1 MEIRNETRRNS
12 GAYVGATLL
21 IVIGICAFAA
31 NIWGGKYVYESIP
44 LALGVAFLVAYTL
57 TRQYGF
63 LVPGG
68 ILSGAGAG
76 VLASSL
82 LNVLDGG
89 PYVVIGAGIGFLLI
103 FCVDM
108 LVSRRA
114 MRWWPVIPGGLMV
127 LIGAGSA
134 AENEGVI
141 KQLEIW
147 SPLLLIAV
155 GVLILIARRSQPS
168 HSQGREN
175 GHE

>member
-1 MEIRNETRRNS
+1 MEIGNEPNRSS

-21 IVIGICAFAA
+21 IVIGVFAFAA
-31 NIWGGKYVYESIP
+31 NIWNSRYLSESIP
-44 LALGVAFLVAYTL
+44 LAIGIAFLVAYAL
-57 TRQYGF
+57 TRRYGF

-89 PYVVIGAGIGFLLI
+89 PYVVIGGGIGFLLI

-108 LVSRRA
+108 LVSRQA

-134 AENEGVI
+134 GENQGFVR
-141 KQLEIW
+141 QLEIW
-147 SPLLLIAV
+147 SPLLLVAV
-155 GVLILIARRSQPS
+155 GVLILIARRRQP
-168 HSQGREN
+168 N
-175 GHE
+175 P

>member
-1 MEIRNETRRNS
+1 MEIRNEPNRNS

-21 IVIGICAFAA
+21 IVIGVFAFAA
-31 NIWGGKYVYESIP
+31 NIWGSRFLYESIP
-44 LALGVAFLVAYTL
+44 LAIGIAFLVAYTL

-82 LNVLDGG
+82 LNGLDGG
-89 PYVVIGAGIGFLLI
+89 PYVVIGGGIGFLLI

-108 LVSRRA
+108 LVSRHT

-134 AENEGVI
+134 GENQGFI

-155 GVLILIARRSQPS
+155 GVLILIARRRQPS
-168 HSQGREN
+168 H
-175 GHE
+175 